1 MGSTS
6 AACRMFGGLLLLS
19 LLILG
24 GVLSTLGDRLGSR
37 VGKARLSLF
46 GLRPRQTA
54 VVITVLTGSL
64 ISALSLGLML
74 LVSRQLRVGLFELN
88 DLEARLRSSRSDLK
102 GSRKAQR
109 KARQQLEEARADEI
123 KARKI
128 LADAQAQAGEL
139 RSTLQPLQEQT
150 RRLEAERQRLSQ
162 DVRNRDAEIQRTDDE
177 LRAVRQRISSGEAEL
192 QQLEKNLIAL
202 RRGDV
207 AISSGQPLATVTLK
221 LDRPDQ
227 ARQVIDQV
235 LREANLQAF
244 QKVLPEQAPDRQII
258 LVPRQDI
265 ERLEQAIRKPGT
277 WVVLLR
283 SAANVLRGESVVYA
297 FPDVRPNVAITIE
310 GEVLAKT
317 TLASQDTNP
326 EAVRNRIN
334 LLLASTL
341 SEVRRRGSLS
351 QGLQFD
357 ANAVNRLARELTKRS
372 GGRVDLEAVAVR
384 RSETADPIAIEL
396 HPSRP
401 LRPTSTLQDDSP

>member
-1 MGSTS
+1 MTGW
-6 AACRMFGGLLLLS
+6 LLLLS

-128 LADAQAQAGEL
+128 LADAQARAGEL

-357 ANAVNRLARELTKRS
+357 ANAVNRLARELTERS

-396 HPSRP
+396 RPSRP
-401 LRPTSTLQDDSP
+401 MRPISTLQDDSP

>member
-1 MGSTS
+1 MTGWV
-6 AACRMFGGLLLLS
+6 LLLS

-109 KARQQLEEARADEI
+109 KARQQLEQARADEVE
-123 KARKI
+123 ARKI
-128 LADAQAQAGEL
+128 LADAQARASEL
-139 RSTLQPLQEQT
+139 RSTLKPLQEQT
-150 RRLEAERQRLSQ
+150 RRLEAERRRLSQ
-162 DVRNRDAEIQRTDDE
+162 DVRNRDAEIKRTDDE
-177 LRAVRQRISSGEAEL
+177 LRAVRERISSGEAEL
-192 QQLEKNLIAL
+192 QQLEENLLAL

-235 LREANLQAF
+235 LREANMQAF
-244 QKVLPEQAPDRQII
+244 QQVLPGQAPDRQII

-283 SAANVLRGESVVYA
+283 SAANVLRGERVVYA
-297 FPDVRPNVAITIE
+297 FPDVRANVAITIE
-310 GEVLAKT
+310 GEVLAET
-317 TLASQDTNP
+317 ALASEETSP
-326 EAVRNRIN
+326 EAIRNRIN

-341 SEVRRRGSLS
+341 SEVRRRGSLT

-357 ANAVNRLARELTKRS
+357 ANAVNTLARQLADRS
-372 GGRVDLEAVAVR
+372 GGRVELEAVALR
-384 RSETADPIAIEL
+384 RSETADPVAIEL
-396 HPSRP
+396 RP
-401 LRPTSTLQDDSP
+401 NRKVRSASPLQDDIP

>member
-1 MGSTS
+1 MTGW
-6 AACRMFGGLLLLS
+6 LLLLS

-128 LADAQAQAGEL
+128 LADAQARAGEL

-227 ARQVIDQV
+227 ARQVIDEV

-357 ANAVNRLARELTKRS
+357 ANAVNRLARELTERS

-396 HPSRP
+396 RPSRP

>member
-1 MGSTS
+1 VTGW
-6 AACRMFGGLLLLS
+6 LLLLS

-88 DLEARLRSSRSDLK
+88 NLEARLRSSRSDLK

-128 LADAQAQAGEL
+128 LADAQARAGEL

-396 HPSRP
+396 RPSRP

>member
-1 MGSTS
+1 MTGW
-6 AACRMFGGLLLLS
+6 LLLLS

-128 LADAQAQAGEL
+128 LADAQARAGEL

-357 ANAVNRLARELTKRS
+357 ANAVNRLARELTERS
-372 GGRVDLEAVAVR
+372 GGRVDLDAVAVR

-396 HPSRP
+396 RPSRP

>member
-1 MGSTS
+1 MTGW
-6 AACRMFGGLLLLS
+6 LLLLS

-88 DLEARLRSSRSDLK
+88 ELEARLRSSRSDLQ
-102 GSRKAQR
+102 GSREAQR
-109 KARQQLEEARADEI
+109 KARQQLEEARADEV

-128 LADAQAQAGEL
+128 LADAQARATEL
-139 RSTLQPLQEQT
+139 RRTLQPLQAQT
-150 RRLEAERQRLSQ
+150 QRLEAERQRLSQ
-162 DVRNRDAEIQRTDDE
+162 DVRNRDAEIQRTDEE
-177 LRAVRQRISSGEAEL
+177 LKAVRERINSGEAEL
-192 QQLEKNLIAL
+192 QLLEENLLAL
-202 RRGDV
+202 RRGNV

-244 QKVLPEQAPDRQII
+244 QKVLPGQAPDRQII

-265 ERLEQAIRKPGT
+265 ERLERAIRKPGT

-283 SAANVLRGESVVYA
+283 SAANVLRGERVVYA

-317 TLASQDTNP
+317 ALASQETNP
-326 EAVRNRIN
+326 ESVRNRIN

-341 SEVRRRGSLS
+341 SEVRRRGSLT

-357 ANAVNRLARELTKRS
+357 ANAVNTLARELTNRS
-372 GGRVDLEAVAVR
+372 GGRVELEAVALL
-384 RSETADPIAIEL
+384 RSETADPVAIEL
-396 HPSRP
+396 RPSRK
-401 LRPTSTLQDDSP
+401 LRSPSALQDEIP

>member
-1 MGSTS
+1 MTGW
-6 AACRMFGGLLLLS
+6 LLLLS

-109 KARQQLEEARADEI
+109 KARQQLAEARADEI

-128 LADAQAQAGEL
+128 LADAQARAGEL

-177 LRAVRQRISSGEAEL
+177 LRAVRHRISSGEAEL

-297 FPDVRPNVAITIE
+297 FPDIRPNVAITIE

-396 HPSRP
+396 RPSRP

>member
-1 MGSTS
+1 MTGW
-6 AACRMFGGLLLLS
+6 LLLLS

-128 LADAQAQAGEL
+128 LADAQARAGEL

-372 GGRVDLEAVAVR
+372 GGRVDLESVAVR

-396 HPSRP
+396 RPSRP

>member
-1 MGSTS
+1 MTGW
-6 AACRMFGGLLLLS
+6 LLLLS

-109 KARQQLEEARADEI
+109 KARQQLAEARTDEI

-128 LADAQAQAGEL
+128 LADAQARAREL

-244 QKVLPEQAPDRQII
+244 QKVLPGQVPDRQII

-297 FPDVRPNVAITIE
+297 FPDVRPNVAITME
-310 GEVLAKT
+310 GEVLART
-317 TLASQDTNP
+317 TVAGQDTNP
-326 EAVRNRIN
+326 EAVQNRIN

-341 SEVRRRGSLS
+341 AEVRRRGSLS
-351 QGLQFD
+351 QGLQFN
-357 ANAVNRLARELTKRS
+357 ANAVNRLARELTERS
-372 GGRVDLEAVAVR
+372 GGRVELQAVAMR

-396 HPSRP
+396 RPSRP

>member
-1 MGSTS
+1 MTGW
-6 AACRMFGGLLLLS
+6 LLLLS

-128 LADAQAQAGEL
+128 LADAQARAGEL

-244 QKVLPEQAPDRQII
+244 QKVLPGQAPDRQII

-283 SAANVLRGESVVYA
+283 SAANVLRGERVVYA
-297 FPDVRPNVAITIE
+297 FPDVRPNVAITME

-326 EAVRNRIN
+326 DAVRNRIN

-341 SEVRRRGSLS
+341 AEVRRRGSLS

-357 ANAVNRLARELTKRS
+357 ANAVNTLAQELKDRS
-372 GGRVDLEAVAVR
+372 GGRVELEAVAVR
-384 RSETADPIAIEL
+384 RSETADPIAIKL
-396 HPSRP
+396 RPSRR

>member
-1 MGSTS
+1 MTGW
-6 AACRMFGGLLLLS
+6 LLLLS

-128 LADAQAQAGEL
+128 LADAQARAGEL

-177 LRAVRQRISSGEAEL
+177 LRAVRQRIRSGEAEL
-192 QQLEKNLIAL
+192 QQLEENLLAL

-396 HPSRP
+396 RPSRP

>member
-1 MGSTS
+1 MTGWV
-6 AACRMFGGLLLLS
+6 LLLS

-102 GSRKAQR
+102 ESRKAQR
-109 KARQQLEEARADEI
+109 KARQQLEQARADAVE
-123 KARKI
+123 ARKI
-128 LADAQAQAGEL
+128 LSDAQARAIEL
-139 RSTLQPLQEQT
+139 RSTLKPLQEQT
-150 RRLEAERQRLSQ
+150 RRLEAERRRLSQ
-162 DVRNRDAEIQRTDDE
+162 DVRNRDAEIKRTDDE
-177 LRAVRQRISSGEAEL
+177 LRAVRERISSGEAEL
-192 QQLEKNLIAL
+192 QQLEENLLAL

-221 LDRPDQ
+221 LERPDQ

-244 QKVLPEQAPDRQII
+244 QQVLPGQAPDRQII

-283 SAANVLRGESVVYA
+283 SAANVLRGERVVYA

-310 GEVLAKT
+310 GEVLAET
-317 TLASQDTNP
+317 ALASKETSP
-326 EAVRNRIN
+326 EAIRNRIN

-341 SEVRRRGSLS
+341 SEVRRRGSLT

-357 ANAVNRLARELTKRS
+357 ANAVNSLARELAARS
-372 GGRVDLEAVAVR
+372 GGRVELEAVALR
-384 RSETADPIAIEL
+384 RSETADPVAIEL
-396 HPSRP
+396 RP
-401 LRPTSTLQDDSP
+401 NRKVRSASPLQDDIP

>member
-1 MGSTS
+1 MTGW
-6 AACRMFGGLLLLS
+6 LLLLS

-54 VVITVLTGSL
+54 VLITVLTGSL

-109 KARQQLEEARADEI
+109 KARQQLAEARTDEI

-128 LADAQAQAGEL
+128 LADAQARAREL

-244 QKVLPEQAPDRQII
+244 QKVLPGQVPDRQII

-297 FPDVRPNVAITIE
+297 FPDVRPNVAITME
-310 GEVLAKT
+310 GEVLART
-317 TLASQDTNP
+317 TVAGQDTNP
-326 EAVRNRIN
+326 EAVQNRIN

-341 SEVRRRGSLS
+341 AEVRRRGSLS

-357 ANAVNRLARELTKRS
+357 ANAVNRLARELTERS
-372 GGRVDLEAVAVR
+372 GGRVELQAVAVR

-396 HPSRP
+396 RPSRP

>member
-1 MGSTS
+1 MTGWV
-6 AACRMFGGLLLLS
+6 LLLS

-102 GSRKAQR
+102 ESRKAQR
-109 KARQQLEEARADEI
+109 KARQQLEQARADAVE
-123 KARKI
+123 ARKI
-128 LADAQAQAGEL
+128 LSDAQARAIEL
-139 RSTLQPLQEQT
+139 RSTLKPLQEQT
-150 RRLEAERQRLSQ
+150 RRLEAERRRLSQ
-162 DVRNRDAEIQRTDDE
+162 DVRNRDAEIKRTDDE
-177 LRAVRQRISSGEAEL
+177 LRAVRERISSGEAEL
-192 QQLEKNLIAL
+192 QQLEENLLAL

-235 LREANLQAF
+235 LREANMQAF
-244 QKVLPEQAPDRQII
+244 QQVLPGQAPDRQII

-283 SAANVLRGESVVYA
+283 SAANVLRGERVVYA
-297 FPDVRPNVAITIE
+297 FPDVRANVEITIE
-310 GEVLAKT
+310 GEVLAET
-317 TLASQDTNP
+317 ALASEETSP
-326 EAVRNRIN
+326 EAIRNRIN

-341 SEVRRRGSLS
+341 SEVRRRGSLT

-357 ANAVNRLARELTKRS
+357 ANAVNTLARQLADRS
-372 GGRVDLEAVAVR
+372 GGRVELEAVALR
-384 RSETADPIAIEL
+384 RSETADPVAIEL
-396 HPSRP
+396 RP
-401 LRPTSTLQDDSP
+401 NRKVRSASPLQDDIP

>member
-1 MGSTS
+1 MTGW
-6 AACRMFGGLLLLS
+6 LLLLS

-128 LADAQAQAGEL
+128 LADAQARAAEL

-162 DVRNRDAEIQRTDDE
+162 DVRNRDAEIQRTDEE
-177 LRAVRQRISSGEAEL
+177 LQAVRERISSGEAEL
-192 QQLEKNLIAL
+192 QQLEENLLAL

-244 QKVLPEQAPDRQII
+244 QKVLPGQAPDRQII

-265 ERLEQAIRKPGT
+265 ERLEKAIRKPGT

-283 SAANVLRGESVVYA
+283 SAANVLRGERVVYA

-341 SEVRRRGSLS
+341 AEVRRRGSLS

-357 ANAVNRLARELTKRS
+357 ANGVNTLARELTERN
-372 GGRVDLEAVAVR
+372 GGRVELEAVAVR

-396 HPSRP
+396 RPSRR
-401 LRPTSTLQDDSP
+401 LRPTSTGQDDIP

>member
-1 MGSTS
+1 MTGW
-6 AACRMFGGLLLLS
+6 LLLLS

-128 LADAQAQAGEL
+128 LADAQARAGEL

-244 QKVLPEQAPDRQII
+244 QNVLPEQAPDRQII

-396 HPSRP
+396 RPSRP

>member
-1 MGSTS
+1 MTGW
-6 AACRMFGGLLLLS
+6 LLLLS

-109 KARQQLEEARADEI
+109 KARQQLEQARADEV

-128 LADAQAQAGEL
+128 LADAQARAKEL

-162 DVRNRDAEIQRTDDE
+162 DVRNRDAEIQRTDQE
-177 LRAVRQRISSGEAEL
+177 LRAVRERISSGEAEL
-192 QQLEKNLIAL
+192 QQLEENLLAL

-227 ARQVIDQV
+227 AREVIDQV

-244 QKVLPEQAPDRQII
+244 QKVLPGQVPDRQII

-283 SAANVLRGESVVYA
+283 SAANVLRGERVVYA

-317 TLASQDTNP
+317 ALASQETNP

-357 ANAVNRLARELTKRS
+357 ANAVNALARELTNRN
-372 GGRVDLEAVAVR
+372 GGRVELEAVALR

-396 HPSRP
+396 RPSRK
-401 LRPTSTLQDDSP
+401 LRSTSALQDENP

>member
-1 MGSTS
+1 MTGW
-6 AACRMFGGLLLLS
+6 LLLLS

-102 GSRKAQR
+102 GSRSAQQ
-109 KARQQLEEARADEI
+109 KARQQLKEARADEI
-123 KARKI
+123 EARKI
-128 LADAQAQAGEL
+128 LADAQARAAEL
-139 RSTLQPLQEQT
+139 RSTLQPLQKQT

-162 DVRNRDAEIQRTDDE
+162 DVRNRDAEIQRTDNE

-192 QQLEKNLIAL
+192 QQLEENLLAL

-244 QKVLPEQAPDRQII
+244 QKVLPGEAPDRQII

-265 ERLEQAIRKPGT
+265 ERLEKAIRKPGT

-283 SAANVLRGESVVYA
+283 SAANVLRGERVVYA
-297 FPDVRPNVAITIE
+297 FPDVRPNVAITME

-317 TLASQDTNP
+317 TLSSQDTNP

-341 SEVRRRGSLS
+341 AEMRRRGSLS

-357 ANAVNRLARELTKRS
+357 ANAVNRLARELTNRS
-372 GGRVDLEAVAVR
+372 GGRVELEAVSVR

-396 HPSRP
+396 RPSRR

>member
-1 MGSTS
+1 MTGW
-6 AACRMFGGLLLLS
+6 LLLLS

-109 KARQQLEEARADEI
+109 KARQQLEEARAEEI

-128 LADAQAQAGEL
+128 LADAQARAGEL

-357 ANAVNRLARELTKRS
+357 ANAVNRLARELTERS

-396 HPSRP
+396 RPSRP
-401 LRPTSTLQDDSP
+401 LRQPSTRQDDSP

>member
-1 MGSTS
+1 MTGW
-6 AACRMFGGLLLLS
+6 LLLLS

-128 LADAQAQAGEL
+128 LADAQARAGEL

-227 ARQVIDQV
+227 SRQVIDQV

-244 QKVLPEQAPDRQII
+244 QRVLPGQTPDRQII

-396 HPSRP
+396 RPSRP

>member
-1 MGSTS
+1 MTGWV
-6 AACRMFGGLLLLS
+6 LLLS

-88 DLEARLRSSRSDLK
+88 ELEARLRSSRSDLK

-109 KARQQLEEARADEI
+109 KARQQLEQARADAVE
-123 KARKI
+123 ARKI
-128 LADAQAQAGEL
+128 LSDAQARASEL
-139 RSTLQPLQEQT
+139 RSTLKPLQEQT
-150 RRLEAERQRLSQ
+150 RRLEGERRRLSQ
-162 DVRNRDAEIQRTDDE
+162 DVRNRDAEIKRTDDE
-177 LRAVRQRISSGEAEL
+177 LRAVRERISSGEAEL
-192 QQLEKNLIAL
+192 QQLEENLLAL

-235 LREANLQAF
+235 LREANMQAF
-244 QKVLPEQAPDRQII
+244 QQVLPGQAPDRQII

-283 SAANVLRGESVVYA
+283 SAANVLRGEGVVYA
-297 FPDVRPNVAITIE
+297 FPDVRANVAITIE
-310 GEVLAKT
+310 GEVLSETA
-317 TLASQDTNP
+317 LASKETSP
-326 EAVRNRIN
+326 EAIRNRIN

-341 SEVRRRGSLS
+341 SEVRRRGSLT

-357 ANAVNRLARELTKRS
+357 ANAVNTLARQLADRN
-372 GGRVDLEAVAVR
+372 GGRVELEAVALR
-384 RSETADPIAIEL
+384 RSETADPVAIEL
-396 HPSRP
+396 RP
-401 LRPTSTLQDDSP
+401 KRKVRSAPPLQDDIP

>member
-1 MGSTS
+1 MTGW
-6 AACRMFGGLLLLS
+6 LLLLS

-109 KARQQLEEARADEI
+109 KARQQLAEARADEI
-123 KARKI
+123 KARKN
-128 LADAQAQAGEL
+128 LADAQARAREL

-244 QKVLPEQAPDRQII
+244 QKVLPGQVPDRQII

-283 SAANVLRGESVVYA
+283 SAANVLRGESLVYA
-297 FPDVRPNVAITIE
+297 FPDVRPNVAITME
-310 GEVLAKT
+310 GEVLART
-317 TLASQDTNP
+317 TVAGQNTNP

-341 SEVRRRGSLS
+341 AEVRRRGSLS

-357 ANAVNRLARELTKRS
+357 ANAVNRLARELTERS
-372 GGRVDLEAVAVR
+372 GGRVELQAVAVR

-396 HPSRP
+396 
-401 LRPTSTLQDDSP
+401 RPTSTLQDDSP

>member
-1 MGSTS
+1 VTGW
-6 AACRMFGGLLLLS
+6 LLLLS

-88 DLEARLRSSRSDLK
+88 ELEARLRSSRSDLQ
-102 GSRKAQR
+102 GSREAQR
-109 KARQQLEEARADEI
+109 KARQQLEEARADEV

-128 LADAQAQAGEL
+128 LADAQARATEL
-139 RSTLQPLQEQT
+139 RRTLQPLQAQT
-150 RRLEAERQRLSQ
+150 QRLEAERQRLSQ
-162 DVRNRDAEIQRTDDE
+162 DVRNRDAEIQRTDEE
-177 LRAVRQRISSGEAEL
+177 LKAVRERINSGEAEL
-192 QQLEKNLIAL
+192 QLLEENLLAL
-202 RRGDV
+202 RRGNV

-244 QKVLPEQAPDRQII
+244 QKVLPGQAPDRQII

-265 ERLEQAIRKPGT
+265 ERLERAIRKPGT

-283 SAANVLRGESVVYA
+283 SAANVLRGERVVYA

-317 TLASQDTNP
+317 ALASQETNP
-326 EAVRNRIN
+326 ESVRNRIN

-341 SEVRRRGSLS
+341 SEVRRRGSLT

-357 ANAVNRLARELTKRS
+357 ANAVNTLARELTNRS
-372 GGRVDLEAVAVR
+372 GGRVELEAVALL
-384 RSETADPIAIEL
+384 RSETADPVAIEL
-396 HPSRP
+396 RPSRK
-401 LRPTSTLQDDSP
+401 LRSPSALQDEIP

>member
-1 MGSTS
+1 MTGW
-6 AACRMFGGLLLLS
+6 LLLLS
-19 LLILG
+19 LLVLG

-102 GSRKAQR
+102 GSRSAQR
-109 KARQQLEEARADEI
+109 KARQQLKEARADEI

-128 LADAQAQAGEL
+128 LANAQARAGEL

-150 RRLEAERQRLSQ
+150 RRLEAERLRLSQ

-177 LRAVRQRISSGEAEL
+177 LRAVRERISSGEAEL
-192 QQLEKNLIAL
+192 EQLEENLLAL

-227 ARQVIDQV
+227 ARQVIDEV

-244 QKVLPEQAPDRQII
+244 QKVLPGQTPDRQII
-258 LVPRQDI
+258 LVSRQDI

-283 SAANVLRGESVVYA
+283 SAANVLRGERVVFA
-297 FPDVRPNVAITIE
+297 FPDVRPNVAITME

-317 TLASQDTNP
+317 TLASKETNP
-326 EAVRNRIN
+326 EAIRNRIN
-334 LLLASTL
+334 LLLAATL

-357 ANAVNRLARELTKRS
+357 ANAVNTLARELTGRS
-372 GGRVDLEAVAVR
+372 GGLVELEAVAVQ
-384 RSETADPIAIEL
+384 RSETADAIAIEL
-396 HPSRP
+396 RPSRR
-401 LRPTSTLQDDSP
+401 LRPRSTVQDDIP

>member
-1 MGSTS
+1 MTGWV
-6 AACRMFGGLLLLS
+6 LLLS

-109 KARQQLEEARADEI
+109 KARQQLEQARADEVE
-123 KARKI
+123 ARKI
-128 LADAQAQAGEL
+128 LADAQARAGEL
-139 RSTLQPLQEQT
+139 RSTLKPLQDQT
-150 RRLEAERQRLSQ
+150 RRLEAERRRLSQ
-162 DVRNRDAEIQRTDDE
+162 DVRNRDAEIKRTDDE
-177 LRAVRQRISSGEAEL
+177 LRAVRERISSGEAEL
-192 QQLEKNLIAL
+192 QQLEENLLAL

-221 LDRPDQ
+221 LERPDQ

-244 QKVLPEQAPDRQII
+244 QQVLPGQAPDRQII

-283 SAANVLRGESVVYA
+283 SAANVLRGERVVYA

-310 GEVLAKT
+310 GEVLAET
-317 TLASQDTNP
+317 ALASEETSP
-326 EAVRNRIN
+326 EAIRNRIN

-341 SEVRRRGSLS
+341 SEVRRRGSLT

-357 ANAVNRLARELTKRS
+357 ANAVNSLARELAARS
-372 GGRVDLEAVAVR
+372 GGRVELEAVALR
-384 RSETADPIAIEL
+384 RSETADPVAIEL
-396 HPSRP
+396 RPSRK
-401 LRPTSTLQDDSP
+401 LRSAPPPQDDIP

>member
-1 MGSTS
+1 MTGW
-6 AACRMFGGLLLLS
+6 LLLLS

-109 KARQQLEEARADEI
+109 KARQQLAEARADEI
-123 KARKI
+123 KARKN
-128 LADAQAQAGEL
+128 LADAQARAREL

-192 QQLEKNLIAL
+192 QQLEKNLLAL

-244 QKVLPEQAPDRQII
+244 QKVLPGQAPDRQII

-297 FPDVRPNVAITIE
+297 FPDVRPNVAITME
-310 GEVLAKT
+310 GEVLART
-317 TLASQDTNP
+317 TVAGQDTNP

-341 SEVRRRGSLS
+341 AEVRRRGSLS

-357 ANAVNRLARELTKRS
+357 ANAVNRLARELTERS
-372 GGRVDLEAVAVR
+372 GGRVELQAVAVR

-396 HPSRP
+396 
-401 LRPTSTLQDDSP
+401 RPTSTLQDDSP

>member
-1 MGSTS
+1 MTGW
-6 AACRMFGGLLLLS
+6 LLLLS

-24 GVLSTLGDRLGSR
+24 GVLSTLGDRLGST

-128 LADAQAQAGEL
+128 LADAQARAGEL

-341 SEVRRRGSLS
+341 SEVRRRGALS

-357 ANAVNRLARELTKRS
+357 ANAVNRLARELSKRS
-372 GGRVDLEAVAVR
+372 GGRVDLESVAVR

-396 HPSRP
+396 RPSRP

>member
-1 MGSTS
+1 MTGW
-6 AACRMFGGLLLLS
+6 LLLLS
-19 LLILG
+19 LLVLG

-102 GSRKAQR
+102 GSRSAQR
-109 KARQQLEEARADEI
+109 KARQQLKEARADEI

-128 LADAQAQAGEL
+128 LANAQARAGEL

-177 LRAVRQRISSGEAEL
+177 LRAVRERISSGESEL
-192 QQLEKNLIAL
+192 QQLEENLLAL

-244 QKVLPEQAPDRQII
+244 QKVLPGEAPNSQII

-265 ERLEQAIRKPGT
+265 ERLEQAIQKPGT

-283 SAANVLRGESVVYA
+283 SAANVLRGERVVYA
-297 FPDVRPNVAITIE
+297 FPDVRPNVAVTME

-341 SEVRRRGSLS
+341 AEVRRRGSLS

-357 ANAVNRLARELTKRS
+357 ANAVNTLARELTERS
-372 GGRVDLEAVAVR
+372 GGLVELEAVAVQ
-384 RSETADPIAIEL
+384 RSETADAIAVEL
-396 HPSRP
+396 RPSRR
-401 LRPTSTLQDDSP
+401 LRPTSTLQDDIP

>member
-1 MGSTS
+1 MTGW
-6 AACRMFGGLLLLS
+6 LLLLS

-128 LADAQAQAGEL
+128 LADAQARAGEL

-396 HPSRP
+396 
-401 LRPTSTLQDDSP
+401 RPTSTLQDDSP

>member
-1 MGSTS
+1 MTGWV
-6 AACRMFGGLLLLS
+6 LLLS

-46 GLRPRQTA
+46 GLRPRQTD

-109 KARQQLEEARADEI
+109 KARQQLEQARADEVE
-123 KARKI
+123 ARKI
-128 LADAQAQAGEL
+128 LADAQARAGEL
-139 RSTLQPLQEQT
+139 RSTLKPLQDQT
-150 RRLEAERQRLSQ
+150 RRLEAERRRLSQ
-162 DVRNRDAEIQRTDDE
+162 DVRNRDAEIKRTDDE
-177 LRAVRQRISSGEAEL
+177 LRAVRERISSGEAEL
-192 QQLEKNLIAL
+192 QQLEENLLAL

-221 LDRPDQ
+221 LERPDQ

-244 QKVLPEQAPDRQII
+244 QQVLPGQAPDRQII

-283 SAANVLRGESVVYA
+283 SAANVLRGERVVYA

-310 GEVLAKT
+310 GEVLAET
-317 TLASQDTNP
+317 ALASEETSP
-326 EAVRNRIN
+326 EAIRNRIN

-341 SEVRRRGSLS
+341 SELRRRGSLT

-357 ANAVNRLARELTKRS
+357 ANAVNTLARELAARS
-372 GGRVDLEAVAVR
+372 GGRVELEAVALR
-384 RSETADPIAIEL
+384 RSETADPVAIEL
-396 HPSRP
+396 RPSRKLRSAPP
-401 LRPTSTLQDDSP
+401 LGDDIP

>member
-1 MGSTS
+1 MTGW
-6 AACRMFGGLLLLS
+6 LLLLS
-19 LLILG
+19 LLVLG

-102 GSRKAQR
+102 GSRSAQR
-109 KARQQLEEARADEI
+109 KARQQLKEARADEI

-128 LADAQAQAGEL
+128 LANAQARAGEL

-177 LRAVRQRISSGEAEL
+177 LRAVRERISSGEAEL
-192 QQLEKNLIAL
+192 EQLEENLLAL

-227 ARQVIDQV
+227 ARQVIDEV

-244 QKVLPEQAPDRQII
+244 QKVLPGQTPDRQII
-258 LVPRQDI
+258 LVSRQDI

-283 SAANVLRGESVVYA
+283 SAANVLRGERVVFA
-297 FPDVRPNVAITIE
+297 FPDVRPNVAITME

-317 TLASQDTNP
+317 TLASKETNP
-326 EAVRNRIN
+326 EAIRNRIN

-357 ANAVNRLARELTKRS
+357 ANAVNTLAKELTGRS
-372 GGRVDLEAVAVR
+372 GGLVELEAVAVQ
-384 RSETADPIAIEL
+384 RSETADAIAIEL
-396 HPSRP
+396 RPSRR
-401 LRPTSTLQDDSP
+401 LRPRSTVQDDIP

>member
-1 MGSTS
+1 MTGW
-6 AACRMFGGLLLLS
+6 LLLLS

-109 KARQQLEEARADEI
+109 KARQQLEQARADEV

-128 LADAQAQAGEL
+128 LADAQARAREL

-162 DVRNRDAEIQRTDDE
+162 DVRNRDAEIQRTDQE
-177 LRAVRQRISSGEAEL
+177 LRAVRERISSGEAEL
-192 QQLEKNLIAL
+192 QQLEENLLAL

-396 HPSRP
+396 
-401 LRPTSTLQDDSP
+401 RPTSTLQDDSP

>member
-1 MGSTS
+1 MTGW
-6 AACRMFGGLLLLS
+6 LLLLS

-128 LADAQAQAGEL
+128 LADAQARAGEL

-396 HPSRP
+396 RPSHP

>member
-1 MGSTS
+1 MTGW
-6 AACRMFGGLLLLS
+6 LLLLS

-88 DLEARLRSSRSDLK
+88 DLEARLRSSRLDLK

-128 LADAQAQAGEL
+128 LADAQARAGEL

-297 FPDVRPNVAITIE
+297 FPDVRPNVAITVE

-317 TLASQDTNP
+317 TLASQETNP

-396 HPSRP
+396 LPSRP
-401 LRPTSTLQDDSP
+401 LRPTSSLQDDSP

>member
-1 MGSTS
+1 MTGW
-6 AACRMFGGLLLLS
+6 LLLLS

-128 LADAQAQAGEL
+128 LADAQARAGEL

-396 HPSRP
+396 RPSRP
-401 LRPTSTLQDDSP
+401 LRPTSTLQDDTP

>member
-1 MGSTS
+1 MTGW
-6 AACRMFGGLLLLS
+6 LLLLS

-109 KARQQLEEARADEI
+109 KARQQLAEARTDEI

-128 LADAQAQAGEL
+128 LADAQARAREL

-244 QKVLPEQAPDRQII
+244 QKVLPGQVPDRQII

-297 FPDVRPNVAITIE
+297 FPDVRPNVAITME
-310 GEVLAKT
+310 GEVLART
-317 TLASQDTNP
+317 TVAGQDTNP
-326 EAVRNRIN
+326 EAVQNRIN

-341 SEVRRRGSLS
+341 AEVRRRGSLS

-357 ANAVNRLARELTKRS
+357 ANAVNRLARELTERS
-372 GGRVDLEAVAVR
+372 GGRVELQAVALR

-396 HPSRP
+396 
-401 LRPTSTLQDDSP
+401 RPTSTLQDDSP